1 MPTTVAIQANGAG
14 TWRTATAVGAAD
26 GILPE
31 TIEPIT
37 LNGNKVPIESIGC
50 NDVEG
55 MRLVSIEAN
64 PTLKFIMRW
73 NGAFW
78 AFLAHWRGDDT
89 AVNAPPF
96 TTHDMNYQSRSTMSN
111 ITMAARIDDN
121 NSQILEWGS
130 LKVQQITLAP
140 NSEGFWEMT
149 VNCMGNSIIDDSA
162 TNGQTQLD
170 AVTYT
175 SKAQTMLFRKN
186 QLRDNGQA
194 AGALGGG
201 DTRSV
206 ADLTLTL
213 TRPLVTDDVTEGT
226 AAAVNTNLEIAEPVQ
241 DGSTVITVGWN
252 EPDFIDFAGLVSELP
267 DDTQLKGDI
276 IMTETI
282 GSDAH
287 IFTVE
292 LGSMDP
298 MPNDANLDRQQRVP
312 LQKNYRCIKPAS
324 TPTGQT
330 GANPIHVE
338 LKNVENLSYE
348 TGT

>member
-1 MPTTVAIQANGAG
+1 
-14 TWRTATAVGAAD
+14 
-26 GILPE
+26 
-31 TIEPIT
+31 
-37 LNGNKVPIESIGC
+37 
-50 NDVEG
+50 
-55 MRLVSIEAN
+55 
-64 PTLKFIMRW
+64 
-73 NGAFW
+73 
-78 AFLAHWRGDDT
+78 
-89 AVNAPPF
+89 
-96 TTHDMNYQSRSTMSN
+96 
-111 ITMAARIDDN
+111 
-121 NSQILEWGS
+121 
-130 LKVQQITLAP
+130 
-140 NSEGFWEMT
+140 MT

-170 AVTYT
+170 AVTFT

-186 QLRDNGQA
+186 QLRVNGQA
-194 AGALGGG
+194 AGALSA
-201 DTRSV
+201 TRAV

-213 TRPLVTDDVTEGT
+213 NRPLVTDDVTEGT